1 MSLITADELQ
11 PEEELKD
18 ELYEHYRYTVDK
30 GQVQTRIDKFL
41 MDRIERVSRNKLQ
54 QAMHA
59 GNVLVNE
66 KPVKPNYKIKP
77 FDEIVIVLSTPV
89 KELKLVAEN
98 IPLQKVYEDDAVIV
112 INKKAGMVVHPGLGN
127 YTGTLVN
134 ALLYHFKDLPQ
145 TKEEIRPGLAHRIDK
160 FTSGLLVVA
169 KTEYAL
175 AHLAKQF
182 FDHTIERKYVALVW
196 GDFEEESGTITGHID
211 RHERNRQKFAVYPDG
226 DKGKH
231 AITHYKVLE
240 RFGYTTLVE
249 CQLETG
255 RTHQI
260 RVHMA
265 YIGHPLFADDTYGG
279 DRIVKGTVF
288 TKYKQFVDN
297 CFEICNRQALH
308 AKVLGFTHPITGERL
323 RFESD
328 LAPEL
333 EAVIEKWRQYYK
345 FMKREDD

>member
-1 MSLITADELQ
+1 MNLITTDDLQ

-77 FDEIVIVLSTPV
+77 YDEIVIVLSTPV
-89 KELKLVAEN
+89 KEFKLLPEN
-98 IPLQKVYEDDAVIV
+98 IPLQIVYEDDTVIV

-182 FDHTIERKYVALVW
+182 FDHSIERKYIALAW
-196 GDFEEESGTITGHID
+196 GDLKEDSGTITGHID
-211 RHERNRQKFAVYPDG
+211 RHERNRQKFAVYPEG

-279 DRIVKGTVF
+279 DKIVKGTVF

-308 AKVLGFTHPITGERL
+308 AKVLGFTHPVTGERL

-345 FMKREDD
+345 FVKRDDD

>member
-1 MSLITADELQ
+1 MNLIPAEDLQ
-11 PEEELKD
+11 PEEDLKD

-30 GQVQTRIDKFL
+30 GQELTRIDKFL

-77 FDEIVIVLSTPV
+77 YDEIVIVLSTPV
-89 KELKLVAEN
+89 KEFKLLAEN
-98 IPLQKVYEDDAVIV
+98 IPLQVVYEDDTVIV

-134 ALLYHFKDLPQ
+134 ALLHHFKDLPQ
-145 TKEEIRPGLAHRIDK
+145 GKEPIRPGIAHRIDK
-160 FTSGLLVVA
+160 FTSGLIIVA

-182 FDHTIERKYVALVW
+182 FDHTIERKYVALAW
-196 GDFEEESGTITGHID
+196 GDFEEVSGTITGHID

-231 AITHYKVLE
+231 AITHYKVIE

-265 YIGHPLFADDTYGG
+265 YMGHPLFADDTYGG

-288 TKYKQFVDN
+288 TKFKQFVEN

-308 AKVLGFTHPITGERL
+308 AKVLGFTHPVTGERL
-323 RFESD
+323 RFESE
-328 LAPEL
+328 LAPEIT
-333 EAVIEKWRQYYK
+333 AIIEKWRQYYK
-345 FMKREDD
+345 FVKREDD

>member
-1 MSLITADELQ
+1 MNLIATNDFQ

-89 KELKLVAEN
+89 KEFKLLPEN
-98 IPLQKVYEDDAVIV
+98 IPLQIVYEDDTVIV

-160 FTSGLLVVA
+160 YTSGLLVVA

-182 FDHTIERKYVALVW
+182 FDHSIERKYIALAW
-196 GDFEEESGTITGHID
+196 GDLKEDRGTITGHID
-211 RHERNRQKFAVYPDG
+211 RHERNRQKFAVYPEG

-231 AITHYKVLE
+231 AITHYKVIE

-279 DRIVKGTVF
+279 DKIVKGTVF

-308 AKVLGFTHPITGERL
+308 AKVLGFTHPVTGERL

-345 FMKREDD
+345 FVKREDD

>member
-1 MSLITADELQ
+1 MNLIPAEDLQ

-30 GQVQTRIDKFL
+30 GQDLTRIDKFL

-89 KELKLVAEN
+89 KEFKLVAEN
-98 IPLQKVYEDDAVIV
+98 IPLQVVYEDDTVVV

-134 ALLYHFKDLPQ
+134 ALMYHFKDIPQ
-145 TKEEIRPGLAHRIDK
+145 GKDPIRPGIAHRIDK
-160 FTSGLLVVA
+160 FTSGLIIVA
-169 KTEYAL
+169 KTEFAL

-182 FDHTIERKYVALVW
+182 FDHTIERKYLALAW

-231 AITHYKVLE
+231 AITHYKVVE

-265 YIGHPLFADDTYGG
+265 YVGHPLFADDTYGG
-279 DRIVKGTVF
+279 DKIVKGTVF
-288 TKYKQFVDN
+288 TKYKQFVEN

-308 AKVLGFTHPITGERL
+308 AKVLGFTHPVTGERL

-345 FMKREDD
+345 FVKREDD

>member
-1 MSLITADELQ
+1 VNLIPAEDLQ

-30 GQVQTRIDKFL
+30 GQDLTRIDKFL

-89 KELKLVAEN
+89 KEFKLVAEN
-98 IPLQKVYEDDAVIV
+98 IPLQVVYEDDTVVV

-134 ALLYHFKDLPQ
+134 ALMYHFKDIPQ
-145 TKEEIRPGLAHRIDK
+145 GKDPIRPGIAHRIDK
-160 FTSGLLVVA
+160 FTSGLIIIA

-182 FDHTIERKYVALVW
+182 FDHTIERKYLALAW
-196 GDFEEESGTITGHID
+196 GDFEEESGTIIGHID

-231 AITHYKVLE
+231 AITHYKVVE

-265 YIGHPLFADDTYGG
+265 YVGHPLFADDTYGG
-279 DRIVKGTVF
+279 NKIVKGTVF
-288 TKYKQFVDN
+288 TKYKQFVEN

-308 AKVLGFTHPITGERL
+308 AKVLGFTHPVTGERL

-345 FMKREDD
+345 FVKREDD

>member
-1 MSLITADELQ
+1 
-11 PEEELKD
+11 
-18 ELYEHYRYTVDK
+18 
-30 GQVQTRIDKFL
+30 
-41 MDRIERVSRNKLQ
+41 
-54 QAMHA
+54 
-59 GNVLVNE
+59 
-66 KPVKPNYKIKP
+66 
-77 FDEIVIVLSTPV
+77 
-89 KELKLVAEN
+89 
-98 IPLQKVYEDDAVIV
+98 
-112 INKKAGMVVHPGLGN
+112 LGN

-145 TKEEIRPGLAHRIDK
+145 SKEEIRPGLAHRIDK
-160 FTSGLLVVA
+160 YTSGLLVVA

-196 GDFEEESGTITGHID
+196 GDFKEDSGTITGHID
-211 RHERNRQKFAVYPDG
+211 RHERNRQKFAVYPEG

-231 AITHYKVLE
+231 AITHYKVIE

-265 YIGHPLFADDTYGG
+265 HIGHPLFADDTYGG
-279 DRIVKGTVF
+279 DKIVKGTVF

-308 AKVLGFTHPITGERL
+308 AKVLGFTHPVTGERL

-345 FMKREDD
+345 FVKREDD

>member
-1 MSLITADELQ
+1 VNLIPAEDLQ

-30 GQVQTRIDKFL
+30 GQDLTRIDKFL

-89 KELKLVAEN
+89 KEFKLVAEN
-98 IPLQKVYEDDAVIV
+98 IPLQVVYEDDTVVV

-134 ALLYHFKDLPQ
+134 ALMYHFKDIPQ
-145 TKEEIRPGLAHRIDK
+145 GKDPIRPGIAHRIDK
-160 FTSGLLVVA
+160 FTSGLIIVA
-169 KTEYAL
+169 KTEFAL

-182 FDHTIERKYVALVW
+182 FDHTIERKYLALAW

-231 AITHYKVLE
+231 AITHYKVVE

-265 YIGHPLFADDTYGG
+265 YVGHPLFADDTYGG
-279 DRIVKGTVF
+279 DKIVKGTVF
-288 TKYKQFVDN
+288 TKYKQFVEN

-308 AKVLGFTHPITGERL
+308 AKVLGFTHPVTGERL

-345 FMKREDD
+345 FVKREDD

>member
-1 MSLITADELQ
+1 LNIIATDDFQ

-59 GNVLVNE
+59 GSVLVNE
-66 KPVKPNYKIKP
+66 KPVKPNYKVKP

-89 KELKLVAEN
+89 KEFKLLPEN
-98 IPLQKVYEDDAVIV
+98 IPIQIVYEDDTVIV

-145 TKEEIRPGLAHRIDK
+145 SKEEIRPGLAHRIDK
-160 FTSGLLVVA
+160 YTSGLLVVA

-196 GDFEEESGTITGHID
+196 GDFKEDSGTITGHID
-211 RHERNRQKFAVYPDG
+211 RHERNRQKFAVYPEG

-231 AITHYKVLE
+231 AITHYKVIE

-265 YIGHPLFADDTYGG
+265 HIGHPLFADDTYGG
-279 DRIVKGTVF
+279 DKIVKGTVF

-308 AKVLGFTHPITGERL
+308 AKVLGFTHPVTGERL

-345 FMKREDD
+345 FVKREDD